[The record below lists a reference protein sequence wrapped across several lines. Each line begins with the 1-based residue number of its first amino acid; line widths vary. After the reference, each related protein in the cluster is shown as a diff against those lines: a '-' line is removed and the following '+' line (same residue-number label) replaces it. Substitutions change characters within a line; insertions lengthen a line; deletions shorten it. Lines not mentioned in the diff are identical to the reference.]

1 MTIVC
6 DSHNCTSSAGHVH
19 MLCVNGVCLP
29 HTVQITVYCLSQL
42 AVQKRIFDLALLVCT
57 FS

>member
-6 DSHNCTSSAGHVH
+6 DSHKCTSSAGHVH

-42 AVQKRIFDLALLVCT
+42 AVQKRIFD
-57 FS
+57 